1 MTSMETPRLL
11 SEYVAARAQSDGR
24 ISADTDADVA
34 VRIAASS
41 SRGLQ
46 LRRNTSHL
54 YSMRMYAQPVPAATS
69 GERTRLACWRTR
81 PAIANFFCVDSR
93 RRCRRIMLKIV
104 SARHRNQHARR
115 VRSPEVACDA
125 LFRSCGRR
133 RQLGYRTRDWKIP
146 RPQFFDVWQFLE
158 I

>member
-54 YSMRMYAQPVPAATS
+54 YSMRMYAQPVLAADLGS
-69 GERTRLACWRTR
+69 ARVSRAGERVPRSRT
-81 PAIANFFCVDSR
+81 FFVW
-93 RRCRRIMLKIV
+93 IPG
-104 SARHRNQHARR
+104 R
-115 VRSPEVACDA
+115 VAEE
-125 LFRSCGRR
+125 SC
-133 RQLGYRTRDWKIP
+133 
-146 RPQFFDVWQFLE
+146 
-158 I
+158 